1 MISTKCGVNKTTRAA
16 ESVAV
21 SRGMTFVSGRMRRHL
36 SLRTIARAGGG
47 GLRAWAHAAHS
58 PVNADRTQ
66 VEDAGSAHHHI
77 KRDKDVTVEPA
88 EKPGAADHLH
98 RTDRDINNAHVSSP
112 LPP

>member
-1 MISTKCGVNKTTRAA
+1 MISAKCGVNKTTRAA

-21 SRGMTFVSGRMRRHL
+21 SRGMAFVSGRIRRHL
-36 SLRTIARAGGG
+36 SSRTTARAREGGF
-47 GLRAWAHAAHS
+47 AWAHAAHS
-58 PVNADRTQ
+58 PVNADSAQ
-66 VEDAGSAHHHI
+66 VEDAGGAHHHI

-98 RTDRDINNAHVSSP
+98 RTDRDINSAHVSSP